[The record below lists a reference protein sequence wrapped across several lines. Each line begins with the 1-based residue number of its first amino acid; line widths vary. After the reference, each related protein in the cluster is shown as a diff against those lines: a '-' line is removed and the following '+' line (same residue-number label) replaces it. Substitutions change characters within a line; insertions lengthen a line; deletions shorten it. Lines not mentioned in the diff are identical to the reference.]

1 MASFSLQ
8 GSKLLVVDLAGD
20 SVRAL
25 TGSMVAYDGD
35 VEFKKQSM
43 GGEGVMGAI
52 KRKATGESLSFME
65 MKGRGKVY
73 VARDAAEVQLVQ
85 LTGETLYVEA
95 SSLLALDMSLKT
107 GTKFTGLGGGQSGNG
122 VFTTTVDGNGMVAFT
137 ADGPPIALRVTNMD
151 PVTVD
156 PQAYV
161 AHTGN
166 LIQDFVQD
174 INFRT
179 VIGQGSGETF
189 QQRFSGDGVV
199 YIQPAE
205 RGGFLGDM

>member
-85 LTGETLYVEA
+85 LTGETLFVEA

-107 GTKFTGLGGGQSGNG
+107 GTKFTGLGGGQTGNG
-122 VFTTTVDGNGMVAFT
+122 VFTTTVDGHGMVAFT

-151 PVTVD
+151 PVVVD

-166 LIQDFVQD
+166 LQQDFIQD

-179 VIGQGSGETF
+179 MVGQGSGETF
-189 QQRFSGDGVV
+189 QQRFMGDGVV

-205 RGGFLGDM
+205 RAGFLGDM

>member
-1 MASFSLQ
+1 MSGFSLQ
-8 GSKLLVVDLAGD
+8 GSKLLVVGLNGD
-20 SVRAL
+20 TVRAL
-25 TGSMVAYDGD
+25 TGSMVAYDGE

-52 KRKATGESLSFME
+52 KRKATGESLSMME

-73 VARDAAEVQLVQ
+73 VAREATEVMLVQ
-85 LTGETLYVEA
+85 LQGDTLFVEA

-107 GTKFTGLGGGQSGNG
+107 GTKFTGLGGGQTGNG
-122 VFTTTVDGNGMVAFT
+122 VFTTTVTGNGAVAFT
-137 ADGPPIALRVTNMD
+137 ANGPPIALRVSGMD

-161 AHTGN
+161 GHIGD
-166 LIQDFVQD
+166 LQQDFVRD
-174 INFRT
+174 VNFRT
-179 VIGQGSGETF
+179 MIGQGSGETF

-205 RGGFLGDM
+205 RMGFMGDM

>member
-25 TGSMVAYDGD
+25 TGSMVAYDGEVD
-35 VEFKKQSM
+35 FKKQSM

-73 VARDAAEVQLVQ
+73 VAINASEVQLVQ
-85 LTGETLYVEA
+85 LQGETLFVEA

-107 GTKFTGLGGGQSGNG
+107 GTKFTGLGGGQTGNG
-122 VFTTTVDGNGMVAFT
+122 VFTTTVDGHGWVAFT

-151 PVTVD
+151 SVTVD

-161 AHTGN
+161 AHMGN
-166 LIQDFVQD
+166 LQQDFVQD

-179 VIGQGSGETF
+179 IVGQGSGETF
-189 QQRFSGDGVV
+189 QQRFSGEGVV

-205 RGGFLGDM
+205 RAGFAGDM